1 MGQDDSVSKGT
12 CHQACCPEFC
22 PQNPLEKKTEP
33 WKLSPD
39 PLTILWHA
47 CCHTHSLKKI
57 QTMITFQ
64 CLLSPHFYLYF
75 SNHALHT
82 WVLNL
87 LARCNTFSSKAS
99 YFAVLRQSFPHTRR
113 SVYHRAAPLPCST
126 LADNIEHQQPAAPG
140 SAQGRELA
148 GWPQA
153 VSQSDMF
160 IRLAGLSPGC
170 APLWQLLEETSPS
183 AVGRKLSIPTGD
195 VALE

>member
-1 MGQDDSVSKGT
+1 MAQWVKELAIKPAVLNFVLRT
-12 CHQACCPEFC
+12 
-22 PQNPLEKKTEP
+22 L
-33 WKLSPD
+33 WRRKLSPESC
-39 PLTILWHA
+39 PLTPLLFCGVHVVT
-47 CCHTHSLKKI
+47 HTVLKKI

-64 CLLSPHFYLYF
+64 CWLSPRFYLYF
-75 SNHALHT
+75 SNHTLHT

-87 LARCNTFSSKAS
+87 LARCNTFSGKAS

-113 SVYHRAAPLPCST
+113 PVYHRAAPLPCST
-126 LADNIEHQQPAAPG
+126 LTDNVEHQQPAAPG

-160 IRLAGLSPGC
+160 IRLARLSPGC